1 MGYVWEW
8 DVFLQPAVD
17 GSGNYAIYL
26 LKGLYLTV
34 TTAILALVV
43 AVLLGTLVG
52 IARTLPNPLISGLAR
67 AYVEIFRNIPL
78 LVQLFLWYFVVPEL
92 LPSSWGDW
100 LKSLPNAPF
109 LTAFLGLGLYSSAR
123 IAEQT
128 RAGIRAIPFAQTKA
142 SLALGMT
149 LPQTYRYVLIPR
161 VYIAMIP
168 TLTTE
173 VLALMKNSSV
183 ALTIGLAEL
192 TSQARSMQEYTFHV
206 FEAFAAATVLY
217 FALNIVVVQISRWIE
232 RRTDLSARF

>member
-1 MGYVWEW
+1 MGYVWQW

-17 GSGNYAIYL
+17 GSRNYALYL
-26 LKGLYLTV
+26 LHGLYLTV
-34 TTAILALVV
+34 ATAMLALVV
-43 AVLLGTLVG
+43 ATVIGTLVG
-52 IARTLPNPLISGLAR
+52 IARTLPNRLVSGLAR

-78 LVQLFLWYFVVPEL
+78 LVQLFLWYFVIPEL
-92 LPSSWGDW
+92 LPTTWGNW

-109 LTAFLGLGLYSSAR
+109 ITAFLGLGFYSSAR

-128 RAGIRAIPFAQTKA
+128 RAGIRAIPTGQTKA

-161 VYIAMIP
+161 VYISMIP

-206 FEAFAAATVLY
+206 FEAFAAATILY
-217 FALNIVVVQISRWIE
+217 FALNVVVVRLSRWIE
-232 RRTDLSARF
+232 RKTELSSRL